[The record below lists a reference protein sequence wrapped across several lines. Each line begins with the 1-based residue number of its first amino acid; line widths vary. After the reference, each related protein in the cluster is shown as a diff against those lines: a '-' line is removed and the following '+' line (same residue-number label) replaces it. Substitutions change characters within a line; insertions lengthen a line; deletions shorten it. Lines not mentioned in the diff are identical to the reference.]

1 MTDRETKDLIET
13 IVKKHLKEIETNK
26 QKTRIKTTIKL
37 EKYKKAKEKYQTLE
51 NQLIGVHS
59 IDYNYVKSTVHNT
72 LIDLIHKKDKA
83 YKEMVNSYRETFYL
97 ISHFV
102 PFPEHFLLMDLYI
115 ENKSINEVRKK
126 YMCTTKEFNEIL
138 NNALDYIIID

>member
-1 MTDRETKDLIET
+1 MTDKESKYLIET

-26 QKTRIKTTIKL
+26 QNTRIKTIIKL
-37 EKYKKAKEKYQTLE
+37 ERYKKAKEKYQTLE

-72 LIDLIHKKDKA
+72 LIDLIYKKDKA
-83 YKEMVNSYRETFYL
+83 YKEMLSSYRETFYL
-97 ISHFV
+97 INRFV

-115 ENKSINEVRKK
+115 ENKSIYEVRKK
-126 YMCTTKEFNEIL
+126 YMCTAKEFNEMF
-138 NNALDYIIID
+138 NNAIDYIIIG

>member
-1 MTDRETKDLIET
+1 MTDKETNDLIAN
-13 IVKKHLKEIETNK
+13 IVKNYFQETQLKKEK
-26 QKTRIKTTIKL
+26 SRIKTILKL
-37 EKYKKAKEKYQTLE
+37 EQYKRAKEKYETLE
-51 NQLIGVHS
+51 NQILGVHS
-59 IDYNYVKSTVHNT
+59 IDYNHVKSTVHKT
-72 LIDLIHKKDKA
+72 LVDLIHKKDKA

-115 ENKSINEVRKK
+115 DNKSINEVRKK
-126 YMCTTKEFNEIL
+126 YTCTTKEFNEML